1 MNEVKKSSTE
11 KLVIGAILTALVI
24 LLQYMGSFIKFGPF
38 SISLVLIP
46 IVIGTAT
53 IGAKMGA
60 WLGFVFGVAV
70 LISGDAS
77 LFLVVNVPGTILT
90 VLLKGTLCGYV
101 AGLLYNLTCKLSKG
115 NTYLSTVIS
124 AITCPIVNTG
134 IFLLGCV
141 LFFMGTI
148 SGWAEAYGL
157 SGNVGQYMIVVLVGF
172 NFVFELL
179 INIIFSPVIVRII
192 NIVRQ
197 EH

>member
-1 MNEVKKSSTE
+1 MNEVKKTSTE
-11 KLVIGAILTALVI
+11 KLVIGAILSALVV

-60 WLGFVFGVAV
+60 WLGFIFGVAV

-90 VLLKGTLCGYV
+90 VLLKGTLCGYI
-101 AGLLYNLTCKLSKG
+101 AGLLYNLTYKVSKG
-115 NTYLSTVIS
+115 NTYISTVIS
-124 AITCPIVNTG
+124 AIACPVINTG

-148 SGWAEAYGL
+148 SGWAEASGF
-157 SGNVGQYMIVVLVGF
+157 SGNAGQYMIVVLVGF

-179 INIIFSPVIVRII
+179 TNIIFSPVIVRII
-192 NIVRQ
+192 NIVRK
-197 EH
+197 